1 MDQERRSTYRDS
13 RKPYQ
18 KGRRLGGYRRERE
31 YVPVS
36 DSTAA
41 EDLAQ
46 YVLTVLA
53 RDSSSIQFI
62 REPIDERRLRLSVS
76 CDPEHTGRLIGKGG
90 KTISALRLLVKSAA
104 SRRGKKVD
112 IDINSQGEE
121 QHSDE
126 Y

>member
-1 MDQERRSTYRDS
+1 MDQERRSTYRDG

-18 KGRRLGGYRRERE
+18 KGRRLGGGYRRERE

-46 YVLTVLA
+46 YVLSVLA
-53 RDSSSIQFI
+53 RDSGIEFI
-62 REPIDERRLRLSVS
+62 KEPIDERRLRLSVT
-76 CDPEHTGRLIGKGG
+76 CDPASTGRLIGKGG

-112 IDINSQGEE
+112 IDINSQ
-121 QHSDE
+121 DE
-126 Y
+126 LDNELH